1 MAHRI
6 KTSGE
11 VTGKSIATVKA
22 AAEKP
27 PTKRW
32 RPGEMDDRGLSPDF
46 ERGAERDNQGNS
58 RQH

>member
-6 KTSGE
+6 KASGE
-11 VTGKSIATVKA
+11 ETGKSGATIKA
-22 AAEKP
+22 ADEKP

-46 ERGAERDNQGNS
+46 ERGAERDHQGNG